1 MLESYQQCLVSSSG
15 DPPCWGNG
23 CSNQPVLPSLEKL
36 PVRTSCPLGI
46 ACALAAAQFEKPSVQ
61 SQSNQE
67 WRCECLHT
75 PAKPQQPDA
84 SAQSSARKGLVG
96 NGELVDSTLM
106 LGKFSA
112 PNLAWNCIVSAAP
125 HARPFLSTIGHPM
138 QSVDPARSFEGG
150 KEVFFSSHTTHH
162 KRERAHWGNVS
173 RILWTAAGSR
183 RASAAIH
190 GSVPLVSGRTRE
202 ATVPGA
208 GRYWWRRWTHQALGT
223 LTRFPRKSSSCSLPN
238 RRPARAWPGEKEGD
252 MRLPLCAQE
261 Q

>member
-1 MLESYQQCLVSSSG
+1 MLESCQQCLVSSSG
-15 DPPCWGNG
+15 DTPCWGNG
-23 CSNQPVLPSLEKL
+23 CSNQPLLPSLEKL

-61 SQSNQE
+61 GQSNQE
-67 WRCECLHT
+67 WCCECLHT

-96 NGELVDSTLM
+96 NGELVDSTLI

-162 KRERAHWGNVS
+162 RRERAHWGNVS
-173 RILWTAAGSR
+173 RILWTAAGYKKIFRSNPR
-183 RASAAIH
+183 ECPLGQRPDEGSNCTRCRALLVETLDPSSPGYPDTISAQ
-190 GSVPLVSGRTRE
+190 VLLVFLAKPS
-202 ATVPGA
+202 A
-208 GRYWWRRWTHQALGT
+208 GQGLA
-223 LTRFPRKSSSCSLPN
+223 
-238 RRPARAWPGEKEGD
+238 GEKRGS
-252 MRLPLCAQE
+252 AQK